1 MSDKKVP
8 FKLDDRVKEIVKKG
22 TDFAEKFW
30 IATKR
35 EGDETKIAILILRKM
50 IQNKPVTYGEK
61 EFLREHSIDLAKI
74 IPLVFIS
81 GLPIPIPLTP
91 LLIFLGKKYNF
102 DMFPKDNR
110 HLLDKKEKE

>member
-1 MSDKKVP
+1 MSDKKEP
-8 FKLDDRVKEIVKKG
+8 FRLDDRVKEIIKKG
-22 TDFAEKFW
+22 TYFTDKFW

-35 EGDETKIAILILRKM
+35 EGEETKIAILIIRKM

-61 EFLREHSIDLAKI
+61 EFIREHSIDLAKI

-91 LLIFLGKKYNF
+91 LLIYLAKRYNF
-102 DMFPKDNR
+102 DIFPKDNR